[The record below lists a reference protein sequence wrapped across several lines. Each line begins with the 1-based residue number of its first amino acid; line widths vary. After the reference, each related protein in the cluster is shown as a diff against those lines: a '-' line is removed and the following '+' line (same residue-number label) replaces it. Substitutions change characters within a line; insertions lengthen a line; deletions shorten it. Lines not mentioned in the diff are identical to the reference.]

1 MSQMSVPAGAWE
13 DLRREVRAR
22 NPRRRLDHPT
32 RPAPLPVRANASL
45 LRGASRIASRARPP
59 RSRPSLTLA
68 PLARAFPPPPPET
81 STRGVSQARKL
92 EGEIDGKL
100 SAFAKT
106 ASGVSRDVSD
116 GLMLGDGVDAQEGAL
131 ESLLQRLTDVN
142 AAMAGAVSGGIA
154 GGEARSYTLAR
165 HRDVLGEFT
174 SEFKRVRDA
183 VSTSRDRDALLG
195 GASRGSRGG
204 RSASGLSTDGLS
216 DTSQTELLM
225 RERSTVHSS
234 TSAVDDVIGAAQAT
248 AAALVSQRGIF
259 GGIASNLSGV
269 GSRFGVMHDVLAAIK
284 RKRSKDTMVLS
295 AVVAFCVAFT
305 LIYWL
310 AK

>member
-1 MSQMSVPAGAWE
+1 
-13 DLRREVRAR
+13 
-22 NPRRRLDHPT
+22 
-32 RPAPLPVRANASL
+32 
-45 LRGASRIASRARPP
+45 
-59 RSRPSLTLA
+59 
-68 PLARAFPPPPPET
+68 
-81 STRGVSQARKL
+81 
-92 EGEIDGKL
+92 
-100 SAFAKT
+100 
-106 ASGVSRDVSD
+106 
-116 GLMLGDGVDAQEGAL
+116 MLGDGVDAQEGAL

-195 GASRGSRGG
+195 GASRGSRG
-204 RSASGLSTDGLS
+204 RASASGLSTDGLS

-269 GSRFGVMHDVLAAIK
+269 GSRFGVVHDVLAAIK

>member
-45 LRGASRIASRARPP
+45 LRGASRIASRAPPP

-106 ASGVSRDVSD
+106 ASGVSRDTGD
-116 GLMLGDGVDAQEGAL
+116 GLMAGDGVDAQAGVL

-142 AAMAGAVSGGIA
+142 AAMAGAVSGGSA

-165 HRDVLGEFT
+165 HRDVLGEFA

-195 GASRGSRGG
+195 GRAATRGSGG
-204 RSASGLSTDGLS
+204 GASDGMS
-216 DTSQTELLM
+216 DSSQTELLM

>member
-1 MSQMSVPAGAWE
+1 MA
-13 DLRREVRAR
+13 
-22 NPRRRLDHPT
+22 
-32 RPAPLPVRANASL
+32 
-45 LRGASRIASRARPP
+45 
-59 RSRPSLTLA
+59 
-68 PLARAFPPPPPET
+68 
-81 STRGVSQARKL
+81 
-92 EGEIDGKL
+92 
-100 SAFAKT
+100 
-106 ASGVSRDVSD
+106 
-116 GLMLGDGVDAQEGAL
+116 GDGVDAQEGAL

-195 GASRGSRGG
+195 GRAATRGSGG
-204 RSASGLSTDGLS
+204 GASDGMS
-216 DTSQTELLM
+216 DSSQTELLM

>member
-1 MSQMSVPAGAWE
+1 MG
-13 DLRREVRAR
+13 
-22 NPRRRLDHPT
+22 
-32 RPAPLPVRANASL
+32 RPQE
-45 LRGASRIASRARPP
+45 RGARSKPAAPPRPPDATRASSPFARTPPFSAARPESHPARAPP

>member
-1 MSQMSVPAGAWE
+1 MA
-13 DLRREVRAR
+13 
-22 NPRRRLDHPT
+22 
-32 RPAPLPVRANASL
+32 
-45 LRGASRIASRARPP
+45 
-59 RSRPSLTLA
+59 
-68 PLARAFPPPPPET
+68 
-81 STRGVSQARKL
+81 
-92 EGEIDGKL
+92 
-100 SAFAKT
+100 
-106 ASGVSRDVSD
+106 
-116 GLMLGDGVDAQEGAL
+116 GDGVDAQEGAL

-195 GASRGSRGG
+195 GASATRSA

-216 DTSQTELLM
+216 DSSQTELLM

-295 AVVAFCVAFT
+295 AVVAFCFAFT

>member
-1 MSQMSVPAGAWE
+1 MG
-13 DLRREVRAR
+13 
-22 NPRRRLDHPT
+22 
-32 RPAPLPVRANASL
+32 RPQE
-45 LRGASRIASRARPP
+45 RGARSKPAAPPRPPDATRASSPFARTPPFSAARPESHPARAPP

-116 GLMLGDGVDAQEGAL
+116 GLMAGDGVDAQEGAL

-195 GASRGSRGG
+195 GASATRGG

-216 DTSQTELLM
+216 DSSQTELLM

>member
-59 RSRPSLTLA
+59 PFSALPDPR
-68 PLARAFPPPPPET
+68 PLAHAFPPPPPET

-116 GLMLGDGVDAQEGAL
+116 GLMAGDGVDAQEGAL

-195 GASRGSRGG
+195 GASATRGG

>member
-1 MSQMSVPAGAWE
+1 MAGE
-13 DLRREVRAR
+13 
-22 NPRRRLDHPT
+22 
-32 RPAPLPVRANASL
+32 
-45 LRGASRIASRARPP
+45 
-59 RSRPSLTLA
+59 
-68 PLARAFPPPPPET
+68 
-81 STRGVSQARKL
+81 
-92 EGEIDGKL
+92 
-100 SAFAKT
+100 
-106 ASGVSRDVSD
+106 
-116 GLMLGDGVDAQEGAL
+116 GVDAQAGVL

-142 AAMAGAVSGGIA
+142 AAMAGAVSGGSA

-165 HRDVLGEFT
+165 HRDVLGEFA
-174 SEFKRVRDA
+174 SEFKRVRAA
-183 VSTSRDRDALLG
+183 VLTSLDRDALLG
-195 GASRGSRGG
+195 GRAATRGSGG
-204 RSASGLSTDGLS
+204 AAADGLS
-216 DTSQTELLM
+216 DSSQMELLM

-259 GGIASNLSGV
+259 GGIAGNLSGV

-284 RKRSKDTMVLS
+284 RKRSKDTLVLS

>member
-22 NPRRRLDHPT
+22 NPAAPPRPPDATRASSRSRERFSRPRRVPNLIPRA
-32 RPAPLPVRANASL
+32 APPPPRSLPDP
-45 LRGASRIASRARPP
+45 RPP
-59 RSRPSLTLA
+59 RAALPT
-68 PLARAFPPPPPET
+68 PTHARG
-81 STRGVSQARKL
+81 SSQARKL

-106 ASGVSRDVSD
+106 ASGIR
-116 GLMLGDGVDAQEGAL
+116 GTPGMGDGGNDVGGAGGL
-131 ESLLQRLTDVN
+131 AGSLLQRLTDVN
-142 AAMAGAVSGGIA
+142 AAMAGAVSRGMRA
-154 GGEARSYTLAR
+154 ERRARTRWRGTGTCSASLQCVQPRAR
-165 HRDVLGEFT
+165 P
-174 SEFKRVRDA
+174 

-195 GASRGSRGG
+195 GRAATRGSGG
-204 RSASGLSTDGLS
+204 GASDGMS
-216 DTSQTELLM
+216 DSSQTELLM

>member
-1 MSQMSVPAGAWE
+1 MGRPQERGARSKPAAPPRPPDATRASSPFARTPPFSAARPE
-13 DLRREVRAR
+13 SHPARAR
-22 NPRRRLDHPT
+22 
-32 RPAPLPVRANASL
+32 
-45 LRGASRIASRARPP
+45 P

-116 GLMLGDGVDAQEGAL
+116 GLMAGDGVDAQEGAL

-195 GASRGSRGG
+195 GASATRGG

-216 DTSQTELLM
+216 DSSQTELLM